1 MEEEEVTMSEVK
13 MYIPTAVIPSL
24 PPTAAARTAVPAVR
38 SAVPAVR
45 TAVPTVRSAAAPGG
59 LRRRE
64 ESSPRE
70 EGPRGT

>member
-13 MYIPTAVIPSL
+13 MYSPTAVSPSL
-24 PPTAAARTAVPAVR
+24 PPTAAVRTAVPAVR
-38 SAVPAVR
+38 SA
-45 TAVPTVRSAAAPGG
+45 AAPSG